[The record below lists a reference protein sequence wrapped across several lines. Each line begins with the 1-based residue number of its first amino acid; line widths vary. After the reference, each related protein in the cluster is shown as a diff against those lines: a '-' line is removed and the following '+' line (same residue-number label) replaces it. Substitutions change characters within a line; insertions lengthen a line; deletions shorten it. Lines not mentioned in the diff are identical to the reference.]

1 MGFFDSAVFGVPIG
15 VWINAF
21 LTLCIL
27 SFLYKDNPFF
37 RFAESLFAG
46 MSLGYY
52 IGIVT
57 ENTLKPNLFRPMF
70 ENFWGDYNFL
80 LLIPMALGVMLYFR
94 YIAKIAWLA
103 RIALAV
109 YIGYYVGVYLM
120 QKLHGD
126 ILFQSRDTIVSLT
139 AGGTETLWNIVVMVG
154 VFSVLIYFYFSAEH
168 KGAMGKVSR
177 VGIYF
182 LMISFGAS
190 FGYTIMAR
198 ISLLMGRFSFL
209 VNTWIRPLISR

>member
-1 MGFFDSAVFGVPIG
+1 MEASTVSIW
-15 VWINAF
+15 VWVNAF

-57 ENTLKPNLFRPMF
+57 VQTLQPNLIAPLQESFTANR
-70 ENFWGDYNFL
+70 NYL
-80 LLIPMALGVMLYFR
+80 LLIPMALGIMLYFR
-94 YIAKIAWLA
+94 YIARVAWVA

-109 YIGYYVGVYLM
+109 YIGYYVGVLMM
-120 QKLHGD
+120 QKLHGQV
-126 ILFQSRDTIVSLT
+126 LPQARDTIMPVAT
-139 AGGTETLWNIVVMVG
+139 GGMEALWNIVVILG
-154 VFSVLIYFYFSAEH
+154 VFSVLIYFYFSIEH
-168 KGAMGKVSR
+168 KGVVGRLSR
-177 VGIYF
+177 IGVWF

-209 VNTWIRPLISR
+209 VNSWIRPLIG

>member
-1 MGFFDSAVFGVPIG
+1 MAPAGISFGVW
-15 VWINAF
+15 VNAF

-52 IGIVT
+52 IGLAT
-57 ENTLKPNLFRPMF
+57 QNTLKPNLFSPLF
-70 ENFWGDYNFL
+70 HDFPGNVA
-80 LLIPMALGVMLYFR
+80 LLIPMALGIMLYFR
-94 YIAKIAWLA
+94 YISSIAWLA

-126 ILFQSRDTIVSLT
+126 ILFQSRDTIVPLT
-139 AGGTETLWNIVVMVG
+139 TGGIETLWNIVIMVG

-168 KGAMGKVSR
+168 KGAVGKISR
-177 VGIYF
+177 LGIYF

-209 VNTWIRPLISR
+209 YNTWLRPLVSG

>member
-1 MGFFDSAVFGVPIG
+1 MVSIG
-15 VWINAF
+15 VWLNAF

-52 IGIVT
+52 IGLA
-57 ENTLKPNLFRPMF
+57 NQQTLMPNLFGPLF
-70 ENFWGDYNFL
+70 GDFSGNFV
-80 LLIPMALGVMLYFR
+80 LLIPMALGILLYFR
-94 YIAKIAWLA
+94 YIPKVAWMA

-109 YIGYYVGVYLM
+109 YIGYYVGVMLL
-120 QKLHGD
+120 QKLHGEV
-126 ILFQSRDTIVSLT
+126 LPQSSDTIVNIRG
-139 AGGTETLWNIVVMVG
+139 AGGLDVLWSIIFVVG
-154 VFSVLIYFYFSAEH
+154 VFSVLLYFYFSAEH
-168 KGAMGKVSR
+168 KGALGRISR
-177 VGIYF
+177 VGIWF

-209 VNTWIRPLISR
+209 VNDWIRPMVGAS

>member
-1 MGFFDSAVFGVPIG
+1 MAPFGVSVG
-15 VWINAF
+15 VWVNAF

-57 ENTLKPNLFRPMF
+57 ENTLKPNLFRPMLSD
-70 ENFWGDYNFL
+70 FWGDYNFL
-80 LLIPMALGVMLYFR
+80 LLVPMALGIMLYFR
-94 YIAKIAWLA
+94 YVRRIAWLA

-126 ILFQSRDTIVSLT
+126 ILFQARDTIVPLT
-139 AGGTETLWNIVVMVG
+139 MGGTEALWNIVIIVG
-154 VFSVLIYFYFSAEH
+154 VFSVLVYFYFSAPH
-168 KGAMGKVSR
+168 KGTLGRVSR
-177 VGIYF
+177 VGIWF

-209 VNTWIRPLISR
+209 VNTWLRPMLSS

>member
-1 MGFFDSAVFGVPIG
+1 MVPIG

-46 MSLGYY
+46 LSLGYY
-52 IGIVT
+52 IGLT
-57 ENTLKPNLFRPMF
+57 MQNTLRPNLLNPVIH
-70 ENFWGDYNFL
+70 ELGLNFNY
-80 LLIPMALGVMLYFR
+80 LLIIPAALGILLYFR
-94 YIAKIAWLA
+94 YIPRVSWMA

-109 YIGYYVGVYLM
+109 YVGYYSGVYLV
-120 QKLHGD
+120 QKLHGE
-126 ILFQSRDTIVSLT
+126 ILPQSRDTVLSVT
-139 AGGTETLWNIVVMVG
+139 SGGADAVWNVVMIIG

-168 KGAMGKVSR
+168 KGAVGRVSR
-177 VGIYF
+177 VGIWF

-190 FGYTIMAR
+190 FGYTVMAR
-198 ISLLMGRFSFL
+198 VSLLMGRFSFL
-209 VNTWIRPLISR
+209 VNNWIRPMISG

>member
-1 MGFFDSAVFGVPIG
+1 MEPFGVSIG

-57 ENTLKPNLFRPMF
+57 ENTLKPNLFRPLINDF
-70 ENFWGDYNFL
+70 SGNFNYL
-80 LLIPMALGVMLYFR
+80 LLIPMALGIMLYFR
-94 YIAKIAWLA
+94 YIPRISWLA

-126 ILFQSRDTIVSLT
+126 ILFQTRDTIMPVAT
-139 AGGTETLWNIVVMVG
+139 GGIEGLYNIIVIAG

-168 KGAMGKVSR
+168 RGTLGRVSR
-177 VGIYF
+177 VGIWF

-209 VNTWIRPLISR
+209 VNTWFRPMISS

>member
-1 MGFFDSAVFGVPIG
+1 MQPLGLSIG
-15 VWINAF
+15 VWVNAL

-57 ENTLKPNLFRPMF
+57 VQTLQPNLIQPLSETFF
-70 ENFWGDYNFL
+70 GNYNYL
-80 LLIPMALGVMLYFR
+80 LLIPMALGIMLYFR
-94 YIAKIAWLA
+94 YIPRISWLA

-109 YIGYYVGVYLM
+109 YIGYYVGVLMM
-120 QKLHGD
+120 QKIHGQV
-126 ILFQSRDTIVSLT
+126 LPQTRDTIMPVT
-139 AGGTETLWNIVVMVG
+139 TGGIDALWNLVVIIG
-154 VFSVLIYFYFSAEH
+154 VFSVLVYFYFSVEH
-168 KGAMGKVSR
+168 KGVVGKVSR
-177 VGIYF
+177 VGIWF
-182 LMISFGAS
+182 LMVSFGAS

-209 VNTWIRPLISR
+209 VNNWIRPMFGS

>member
-1 MGFFDSAVFGVPIG
+1 MEAATVSIW
-15 VWINAF
+15 VWVNAF

-57 ENTLKPNLFRPMF
+57 VQTLQPNLIGPLQESFTANR
-70 ENFWGDYNFL
+70 NYL
-80 LLIPMALGVMLYFR
+80 LLIPMALGIMLYFR
-94 YIAKIAWLA
+94 YIARVAWVA

-109 YIGYYVGVYLM
+109 YIGYYVGVLMM
-120 QKLHGD
+120 QKLHGQV
-126 ILFQSRDTIVSLT
+126 LPQARDTIMPVT
-139 AGGTETLWNIVVMVG
+139 TGGLDALWNVVVIVG
-154 VFSVLIYFYFSAEH
+154 VFTVLIYFYFSIEH
-168 KGAMGKVSR
+168 KGIIGKLSR
-177 VGIYF
+177 VGIWF

-209 VNTWIRPLISR
+209 VNSWIRPLISG

>member
-1 MGFFDSAVFGVPIG
+1 MEATGVSIW
-15 VWINAF
+15 VWVNAF

-57 ENTLKPNLFRPMF
+57 VQTLQPNLIAPLKQSFTA
-70 ENFWGDYNFL
+70 NYNFL
-80 LLIPMALGVMLYFR
+80 LLIPMALGIMLYFR
-94 YIAKIAWLA
+94 YIARVAWVA

-109 YIGYYVGVYLM
+109 YIGYYVGVLMM
-120 QKLHGD
+120 QKIHGQV
-126 ILFQSRDTIVSLT
+126 IPQTRDTIMPIT
-139 AGGTETLWNIVVMVG
+139 TGGIDALWNILVIVG
-154 VFSVLIYFYFSAEH
+154 VFSVLIYFYFSIEH
-168 KGAMGKVSR
+168 KGIVGKLSR
-177 VGIYF
+177 VGIWF

-209 VNTWIRPLISR
+209 VNNWIRPLISG

>member
-1 MGFFDSAVFGVPIG
+1 MEPLGLPIG
-15 VWINAF
+15 VWVNAL

-57 ENTLKPNLFRPMF
+57 VQTLQPNLIAPLGETFF
-70 ENFWGDYNFL
+70 GNHNYL
-80 LLIPMALGVMLYFR
+80 LLIPMALGIMLYFR
-94 YIAKIAWLA
+94 YIPKISWLS

-109 YIGYYVGVYLM
+109 YIGYYVGVLMM
-120 QKLHGD
+120 QKIHGQV
-126 ILFQSRDTIVSLT
+126 LPQTRDTIMPVT
-139 AGGTETLWNIVVMVG
+139 TGGIDALWNLVVIIG
-154 VFSVLIYFYFSAEH
+154 VFSVLVYFYFSVEH
-168 KGAMGKVSR
+168 KGVVGKVSR
-177 VGIYF
+177 IGIWF

-209 VNTWIRPLISR
+209 VNNWIRPLFGS

>member
-1 MGFFDSAVFGVPIG
+1 MQPLGLSIG
-15 VWINAF
+15 VWVNAL

-57 ENTLKPNLFRPMF
+57 VQTLQPNLIQPLSETFF
-70 ENFWGDYNFL
+70 GNYNYL
-80 LLIPMALGVMLYFR
+80 LLIPMALGIMLYFR
-94 YIAKIAWLA
+94 YIPKISWLA

-109 YIGYYVGVYLM
+109 YIGYYVGVLMM
-120 QKLHGD
+120 QKIHGQV
-126 ILFQSRDTIVSLT
+126 IPQTRDTIMPVT
-139 AGGTETLWNIVVMVG
+139 TGGIDALWNLVVIIG
-154 VFSVLIYFYFSAEH
+154 VFSVLVYFYFSVEH
-168 KGAMGKVSR
+168 KGVVGKVSR
-177 VGIYF
+177 VGVWF

-209 VNTWIRPLISR
+209 VNNWIRPMFGS

>member
-1 MGFFDSAVFGVPIG
+1 MVSLG

-52 IGIVT
+52 IGLA
-57 ENTLKPNLFRPMF
+57 NQQTLMPNLFRPLF
-70 ENFWGDYNFL
+70 GDFSGNFV
-80 LLIPMALGVMLYFR
+80 LLIPMALGILLYFR
-94 YIAKIAWLA
+94 YIPKVAWMA

-109 YIGYYVGVYLM
+109 YIGYYVGVMFL
-120 QKLHGD
+120 QKLHGEV
-126 ILFQSRDTIVSLT
+126 LPQSSDTIINLRSA
-139 AGGTETLWNIVVMVG
+139 AGLDMLYSIIFVIGVV
-154 VFSVLIYFYFSAEH
+154 SVLLYFYFSAEH
-168 KGAMGKVSR
+168 KGVLGKVSR
-177 VGIYF
+177 LGIWF

-209 VNTWIRPLISR
+209 VNVWIRPLIGSS

>member
-1 MGFFDSAVFGVPIG
+1 MVPIG
-15 VWINAF
+15 VWINAL

-52 IGIVT
+52 IGLT
-57 ENTLKPNLFRPMF
+57 AENTLKPNLFKPLLEDF
-70 ENFWGDYNFL
+70 SGNHHYL
-80 LLIPMALGVMLYFR
+80 LLIPMALGIMLYFR
-94 YIAKIAWLA
+94 YIPRIAWLA
-103 RIALAV
+103 RIALAC

-126 ILFQSRDTIVSLT
+126 ILFQARDTIVPLRG
-139 AGGTETLWNIVVMVG
+139 ANVDTLWNLVMIVG
-154 VFSVLIYFYFSAEH
+154 VFSVLIYFFFSAEH
-168 KGAMGKVSR
+168 KGALGRISR
-177 VGIYF
+177 VGVYF

-198 ISLLMGRFSFL
+198 ISLLMGRLSFL
-209 VNTWIRPLISR
+209 VNTWLTPLISGS

>member
-1 MGFFDSAVFGVPIG
+1 MIG

-52 IGIVT
+52 IGLA
-57 ENTLKPNLFRPMF
+57 NQQTLMPNLFQPLF
-70 ENFWGDYNFL
+70 GDFSGHFV
-80 LLIPMALGVMLYFR
+80 LLIPMALGILLYFR
-94 YIAKIAWLA
+94 YIPKVAWMA

-109 YIGYYVGVYLM
+109 YIGYYVGVMFL
-120 QKLHGD
+120 QKLHGEG
-126 ILFQSRDTIVSLT
+126 LPQSSDTILPLRGISGIDIV
-139 AGGTETLWNIVVMVG
+139 WNAIFILG
-154 VFSVLIYFYFSAEH
+154 VISVLLYFYFSAEH
-168 KGAMGKVSR
+168 KGALGKISR
-177 VGIYF
+177 LGIWF
-182 LMISFGAS
+182 LMVSFGAS

-209 VNTWIRPLISR
+209 VNEWIKPVIGAG

>member
-1 MGFFDSAVFGVPIG
+1 MAPFGLPIG

-57 ENTLKPNLFRPMF
+57 ENTLRPNLFRPLA
-70 ENFWGDYNFL
+70 ENFSGNVY
-80 LLIPMALGVMLYFR
+80 LLIPMALGIMLYFR
-94 YIAKIAWLA
+94 YIPNIAWLA

-139 AGGTETLWNIVVMVG
+139 VGGTETLWNIIVMVG

-168 KGAMGKVSR
+168 KGALGKVSR
-177 VGIYF
+177 LGIYF

-209 VNTWIRPLISR
+209 VNTWLRPLFSG

>member
-1 MGFFDSAVFGVPIG
+1 MEPMGISIG
-15 VWINAF
+15 VWVNAL

-57 ENTLKPNLFRPMF
+57 VQTLQPNLIQPLGETFF
-70 ENFWGDYNFL
+70 GNYNYF
-80 LLIPMALGVMLYFR
+80 LLIPMALGIMLYFR
-94 YIAKIAWLA
+94 YIPRISWLA

-109 YIGYYVGVYLM
+109 YIGYYVGVLMM
-120 QKLHGD
+120 QKIHGQV
-126 ILFQSRDTIVSLT
+126 LPQTRDTIMPVT
-139 AGGTETLWNIVVMVG
+139 TGGIDALWNLVVIIG
-154 VFSVLIYFYFSAEH
+154 VFSVLVYFYFSVEH
-168 KGAMGKVSR
+168 KGVVGKVSR
-177 VGIYF
+177 IGIWF

-209 VNTWIRPLISR
+209 VNNWIRPMFGS

>member
-1 MGFFDSAVFGVPIG
+1 MAPFGLPIG

-57 ENTLKPNLFRPMF
+57 ENTLRPNLFRPLA
-70 ENFWGDYNFL
+70 ENFSGNAY
-80 LLIPMALGVMLYFR
+80 LLIPMALGIMLYFR
-94 YIAKIAWLA
+94 YIPNIAWLA

-139 AGGTETLWNIVVMVG
+139 VGGAETLWNIIVMVG

-168 KGAMGKVSR
+168 KGALGKVSR
-177 VGIYF
+177 LGIYF

-209 VNTWIRPLISR
+209 VNTWLRPLFSG

>member
-1 MGFFDSAVFGVPIG
+1 MAPFGLPIG

-57 ENTLKPNLFRPMF
+57 ENTLRPNLFRPLA
-70 ENFWGDYNFL
+70 ENFSGNAY
-80 LLIPMALGVMLYFR
+80 LLIPMALGIMLYFR
-94 YIAKIAWLA
+94 YIPNIAWLA

-139 AGGTETLWNIVVMVG
+139 VGGTETLWNIIVMVG

-168 KGAMGKVSR
+168 KGALGKVSR
-177 VGIYF
+177 LGIYF

-209 VNTWIRPLISR
+209 VNTWLRPLFSG

>member
-1 MGFFDSAVFGVPIG
+1 MEATGVSIW
-15 VWINAF
+15 VWVNAF

-57 ENTLKPNLFRPMF
+57 VQTLQPNLIAPLQESFTANRH
-70 ENFWGDYNFL
+70 YL
-80 LLIPMALGVMLYFR
+80 LLIPMALGIMLYFR
-94 YIAKIAWLA
+94 YIAKVAWVA

-109 YIGYYVGVYLM
+109 YIGYYVGVLMM
-120 QKLHGD
+120 QKLHGQV
-126 ILFQSRDTIVSLT
+126 LPQTRDTIMPVT
-139 AGGTETLWNIVVMVG
+139 TGGIEALWNIVVIVG
-154 VFSVLIYFYFSAEH
+154 VFTVLIYFYFSIEH
-168 KGAMGKVSR
+168 KGVVGRLSR
-177 VGIYF
+177 IGIWF

-209 VNTWIRPLISR
+209 VNNWIRPLISG

>member
-1 MGFFDSAVFGVPIG
+1 MEATGVTIW
-15 VWINAF
+15 VWVNAF

-57 ENTLKPNLFRPMF
+57 VQTLQPNLIAPLKESFTA
-70 ENFWGDYNFL
+70 NYNYL
-80 LLIPMALGVMLYFR
+80 LLIPMALGIMLYFR
-94 YIAKIAWLA
+94 YIARVAWVA

-109 YIGYYVGVYLM
+109 YIGYYVGVLMM
-120 QKLHGD
+120 QKLHGQV
-126 ILFQSRDTIVSLT
+126 LPQTRDTIMPVT
-139 AGGTETLWNIVVMVG
+139 TGGIDALWNILVIVG
-154 VFSVLIYFYFSAEH
+154 VFSVLIYFYFSIEH
-168 KGAMGKVSR
+168 KGIVGKLSR
-177 VGIYF
+177 VGIWF

-209 VNTWIRPLISR
+209 VNNWIRPLISG

>member
-1 MGFFDSAVFGVPIG
+1 MEATGVSIW
-15 VWINAF
+15 VWVNAF

-57 ENTLKPNLFRPMF
+57 VQTLQPNLISPLQESFTA
-70 ENFWGDYNFL
+70 NYNYL
-80 LLIPMALGVMLYFR
+80 LLIPMALGIMLYFR
-94 YIAKIAWLA
+94 YIAKVAWVA

-109 YIGYYVGVYLM
+109 YIGYYVGVLMM
-120 QKLHGD
+120 QKLHGQV
-126 ILFQSRDTIVSLT
+126 IPQTRDTIMPIT
-139 AGGTETLWNIVVMVG
+139 TGGVDALWNIVVIVG
-154 VFSVLIYFYFSAEH
+154 VFTVLIYFYFSIEH
-168 KGAMGKVSR
+168 KGVIGKLSR
-177 VGIYF
+177 VGIWF

-209 VNTWIRPLISR
+209 VNSWIRPLISG

>member
-1 MGFFDSAVFGVPIG
+1 MEAASVSIW
-15 VWINAF
+15 VWVNAF

-57 ENTLKPNLFRPMF
+57 VQTLQPNLIAPLKESFT
-70 ENFWGDYNFL
+70 GDYNYL
-80 LLIPMALGVMLYFR
+80 LVIPMALGIMLYFR
-94 YIAKIAWLA
+94 YIARIAWLA

-109 YIGYYVGVYLM
+109 YIGYYVGVLMM
-120 QKLHGD
+120 QKLHGQV
-126 ILFQSRDTIVSLT
+126 LPQTRDTIMPVT
-139 AGGTETLWNIVVMVG
+139 TGGIEALWNILVIVG
-154 VFSVLIYFYFSAEH
+154 VFCVLIYFYFSIEH
-168 KGAMGKVSR
+168 KGVVGKLSR
-177 VGIYF
+177 VGIWF

-209 VNTWIRPLISR
+209 VNSWIRPLISG

>member
-1 MGFFDSAVFGVPIG
+1 MVSIG
-15 VWINAF
+15 VWINAL

-52 IGIVT
+52 IGLVT
-57 ENTLKPNLFRPMF
+57 ENTLKPNLFKPLF
-70 ENFWGDYNFL
+70 NNFGGDHNYL
-80 LLIPMALGVMLYFR
+80 LLIPMALGIMLYFR
-94 YIAKIAWLA
+94 YIPRVAWLA
-103 RIALAV
+103 RIALAC

-126 ILFQSRDTIVSLT
+126 ILFQARDTIVSVR
-139 AGGTETLWNIVVMVG
+139 GTSIDTLWNLVMIAG
-154 VFSVLIYFYFSAEH
+154 VFSVLIYFFFSAEH
-168 KGAMGKVSR
+168 KGALGRISR
-177 VGIYF
+177 VGVYF

-209 VNTWIRPLISR
+209 VNTWLGPMLSGS